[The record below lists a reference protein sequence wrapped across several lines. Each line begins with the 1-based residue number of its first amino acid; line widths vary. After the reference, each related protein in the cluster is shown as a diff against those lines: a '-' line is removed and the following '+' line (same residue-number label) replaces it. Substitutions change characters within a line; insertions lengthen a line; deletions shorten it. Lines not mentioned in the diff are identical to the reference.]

1 MKKVDDS
8 NTELAYVIA
17 DGIQFLRSITQYYG
31 TDKGMEV
38 WNAMGEAM
46 GKEIKGQ
53 VFFKMLTGETGTIVR
68 FTAGQAHDNG
78 NAVPVIKAI
87 RVATGLGLKEAKDM
101 WDESKIKSVS
111 IRLNATDEARILG
124 RELRTLGC
132 IIL

>member
-1 MKKVDDS
+1 
-8 NTELAYVIA
+8 
-17 DGIQFLRSITQYYG
+17 
-31 TDKGMEV
+31 MEV

-111 IRLNATDEARILG
+111 IRLNATDARILS

-132 IIL
+132 NTI